1 MQFVEVLKT
10 TELGKI
16 LITFFVAMLPIIEL
30 RGAIPLGVSMGL
42 PHITSMIVSVI
53 GNLVPV
59 PFIFLFIRRI
69 FNWMRKK
76 NGKLGSFVDRME
88 RKAYSKRDLVRR
100 FQALGLLLLVAIP
113 LPGTGAWTGALAA
126 VILGIRLKLSL
137 PAIVI
142 GVLIAAV
149 LVTGITFGFTEI
161 FC

>member
-113 LPGTGAWTGALAA
+113 LPGTGAWTGALVA